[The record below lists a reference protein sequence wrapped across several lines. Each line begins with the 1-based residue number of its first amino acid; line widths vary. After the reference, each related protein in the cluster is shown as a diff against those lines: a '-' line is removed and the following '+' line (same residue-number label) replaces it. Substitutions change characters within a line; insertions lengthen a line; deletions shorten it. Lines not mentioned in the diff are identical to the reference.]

1 MKKKDIIVMALEILC
16 CLVGG
21 APARIALTIIK
32 NFVRARVD
40 KSTEVV
46 YNPIVR

>member
-1 MKKKDIIVMALEILC
+1 MKKKDIIVMGLEILC

-32 NFVRARVD
+32 NFVRTRVD
-40 KSTEVV
+40 KPVDVV
-46 YNPIVR
+46 YN

>member
-1 MKKKDIIVMALEILC
+1 MKKKDIIVMGLEILC

-21 APARIALTIIK
+21 APARIALTVIK

-40 KSTEVV
+40 KSAEVV
-46 YNPIVR
+46 YN

>member
-1 MKKKDIIVMALEILC
+1 MKTRDLIVMALEILC

-21 APARIALTIIK
+21 APARIALTIVK

-40 KSTEVV
+40 KPIDVV
-46 YNPIVR
+46 YN

>member
-1 MKKKDIIVMALEILC
+1 MKKKDLIVMALEILC

-21 APARIALTIIK
+21 APARIALTIVK

-40 KSTEVV
+40 KSAEVV
-46 YNPIVR
+46 YN

>member
-1 MKKKDIIVMALEILC
+1 MKKKDLIVMTLEILC

-21 APARIALTIIK
+21 APARIALTIVK

-40 KSTEVV
+40 KPAEVV
-46 YNPIVR
+46 YN

>member
-1 MKKKDIIVMALEILC
+1 MKTKDLIVMGLEILC

-21 APARIALTIIK
+21 TPARIALTVVK

-40 KSTEVV
+40 RSTDVV
-46 YNPIVR
+46 YN